1 MKEEQKQVLAGLGIN
16 IFNIADRELYILM
29 ETINDELESREGI
42 DNLEKELALA
52 KRVRAKRMEQPEAP
66 MWQATVVDPNKKDDW
81 EPVQKTEIKPRSN
94 KKFLFAFSVDGQVV
108 VNKEFLAQTLQDAES
123 QAEEYLEQLKGEH
136 KGFVF
141 VKVLS

>member
-1 MKEEQKQVLAGLGIN
+1 MKDEQKQVLAGLGIN
-16 IFNIADRELYILM
+16 IFNIDDRELYILM

-52 KRVRAKRMEQPEAP
+52 KRVRAERTKQETP
-66 MWQATVVDPNKKDDW
+66 MWKVEVQKPKQDDW
-81 EPVQKTEIKPRSN
+81 EPVTKTEIKPRQS

-123 QAEEYLEQLKGEH
+123 QAEEYLEQIKGEH